1 MSSSE
6 IDRKRQKRSGRS
18 RSLLPLLVFFIFLL
32 VLASG
37 VLVFLIRG
45 HIAASSVPNTE
56 QGVIAQGG
64 FSCEYSE
71 AQKLYP
77 FSNGVLKVTSSRISY
92 LSMSGTEVYGV
103 DIAMDN
109 PFCVI
114 RDEYALIADSGGF
127 FSVLLNKTGV
137 IYQRQLDGAIRY
149 ATVSPEGYAAY
160 ILDKT
165 DTKGSVYLVDPA
177 AKFISEW
184 QSVESGYP
192 ISLSF
197 SPSEDLLNIALVDTD
212 GSAMQPHL
220 KQLSLKQAADGTITT
235 KDFALYTPT
244 SSEVLSVISY
254 VGQDTTVLAGISDIE
269 SFSNGS
275 VKKISQSY
283 GQILSIFHDNSGKTF
298 VVFSDGVGQ
307 EIRLEALDESLVR
320 GNSIALGSTFVDAA
334 VSNNRII
341 VAVDQKVLVINSSTL
356 TVERTIEMDQSIL
369 RVSFS
374 SDGNLIIVSAD
385 GVRSIGL

>member
-1 MSSSE
+1 M
-6 IDRKRQKRSGRS
+6 
-18 RSLLPLLVFFIFLL
+18 PLLVFFIFLL

-114 RDEYALIADSGGF
+114 RDEYALVADAGGF
-127 FSVLLNKTGV
+127 FSVLLNNTGV
-137 IYQRQLDGAIRY
+137 IYQRQMDGAIRY
-149 ATVSPEGYAAY
+149 ATVSPNGYAAY

-165 DTKGSVYLVDPA
+165 DTKGSVYLVDPT

-220 KQLSLKQAADGTITT
+220 KQLSLKQGADGTVTT
-235 KDFALYTPT
+235 KDFALYTPN

-320 GNSIALGSTFVDAA
+320 GNSIALGSTFVDAS
-334 VSNNRII
+334 VLNNRII